1 VLRSACPASPHSHW
15 PPRRIWPAALR
26 CTLEFWTV
34 RLFNA
39 TYACTA
45 HLGEEGGG
53 GLGRAAGRGWS
64 RLWAR
69 WCGVYERFEDK
80 RCPGIVWRVTA
91 SPCTDQRQVKLEKLE
106 QLCGKTLSFAVMTD
120 ALENFKSL
128 MVKQNTL
135 RTLLLFLPGSS
146 PALRSSSQA
155 ARHKSAELCRKI
167 NKSHEVLSRHG
178 TDAGSAWAR
187 VCFESLEGLCSFAM
201 SFLARRDRDLQQR
214 RGGRGQG
221 P

>member
-1 VLRSACPASPHSHW
+1 M
-15 PPRRIWPAALR
+15 
-26 CTLEFWTV
+26 
-34 RLFNA
+34 
-39 TYACTA
+39 
-45 HLGEEGGG
+45 
-53 GLGRAAGRGWS
+53 
-64 RLWAR
+64 
-69 WCGVYERFEDK
+69 
-80 RCPGIVWRVTA
+80 
-91 SPCTDQRQVKLEKLE
+91 KLEKLE

-201 SFLARRDRDLQQR
+201 SFLLAVIGIYSKDVEDAVKGLQLMYEEAIKASLDEER
-214 RGGRGQG
+214 CDSRHCFVTVSEA
-221 P
+221 